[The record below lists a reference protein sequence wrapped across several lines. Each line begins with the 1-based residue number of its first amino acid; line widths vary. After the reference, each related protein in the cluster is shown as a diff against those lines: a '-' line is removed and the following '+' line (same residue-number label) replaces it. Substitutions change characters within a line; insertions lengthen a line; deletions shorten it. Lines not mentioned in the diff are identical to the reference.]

1 MPQATQP
8 AGGAAR
14 LEAGMQPV
22 PAPGGAA
29 RSRGGSARGPPGV
42 PGLGTNATWNRTS
55 PPCSRA
61 SSVHT
66 TVGGREQAAAETW
79 PRGRPR
85 RPRHR
90 MTRDCPGRPAAASS
104 SPALTEHPLHTTHLV
119 QSRLRRSPCPVGPG
133 VQGEEA
139 AAGAGP
145 PPSRSRDGGGGL
157 GSGLTLCSAPTM
169 GTGTVT
175 HSAGCSST
183 RLPWGGVRVRSPV
196 TLLWS
201 PRGCTCWTGE
211 GWASEGEEGARPP
224 PRLGLGR
231 GAHA

>member
-1 MPQATQP
+1 
-8 AGGAAR
+8 
-14 LEAGMQPV
+14 MQPV
-22 PAPGGAA
+22 PGAW
-29 RSRGGSARGPPGV
+29 RGHSESGRKR
-42 PGLGTNATWNRTS
+42 TWASGRAKTRDKCDVEQDL
-55 PPCSRA
+55 PPCGRA

-201 PRGCTCWTGE
+201 PRGCTC
-211 GWASEGEEGARPP
+211 
-224 PRLGLGR
+224 
-231 GAHA
+231 

>member
-8 AGGAAR
+8 VGGAAR
-14 LEAGMQPV
+14 PEAGMQPV
-22 PAPGGAA
+22 PGAWRG
-29 RSRGGSARGPPGV
+29 RSESGRK
-42 PGLGTNATWNRTS
+42 GTWASGRAKTRDKCDVEQDL
-55 PPCSRA
+55 PPCGRA

-201 PRGCTCWTGE
+201 PRGCTC
-211 GWASEGEEGARPP
+211 
-224 PRLGLGR
+224 
-231 GAHA
+231 